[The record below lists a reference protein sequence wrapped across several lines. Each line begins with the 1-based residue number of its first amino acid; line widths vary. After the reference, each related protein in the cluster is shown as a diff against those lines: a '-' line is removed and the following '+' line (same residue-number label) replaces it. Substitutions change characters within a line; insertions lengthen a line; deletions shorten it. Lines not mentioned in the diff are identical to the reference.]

1 MKSEANKLMSES
13 MEQIL
18 FVNWMR
24 KNHKEHRIFHIPN
37 GGARG
42 AATAAR
48 LKQEG
53 VTKGVPDL
61 FIPSLRL
68 WIEMKTLDGGK
79 VSTEQRD
86 WIAYLQECDYMA
98 CVCNGNLNAQSVV
111 EIALQLKNCK

>member
-1 MKSEANKLMSES
+1 MEAKQLSES

-48 LKQEG
+48 LKNEG
-53 VTKGVPDL
+53 VTKGIPDL
-61 FIPSLRL
+61 FCPSLRL
-68 WIEMKTLDGGK
+68 WIEMKKLDGGK
-79 VSTEQRD
+79 VSPEQRD
-86 WIAYLQECDYMA
+86 WIAYLQECGYEA
-98 CVCNGNLNAQSVV
+98 CVCNGNFNAQSVV
-111 EIALQLKNCK
+111 ERVLKLNNCKKD

>member
-1 MKSEANKLMSES
+1 MEAKQLSES

-48 LKQEG
+48 LKNEG
-53 VTKGVPDL
+53 VTKGIPDL
-61 FIPSLRL
+61 FCPSLGWQGIARTARL
-68 WIEMKTLDGGK
+68 D
-79 VSTEQRD
+79 
-86 WIAYLQECDYMA
+86 
-98 CVCNGNLNAQSVV
+98 CVLARVRLRGLRV
-111 EIALQLKNCK
+111 